1 MANSICSRKKIKFK
15 QMKYLIVG
23 LGNFGASL
31 AEKLTSQGNEVIG
44 IDTRM
49 NKVDALKEKI
59 SHTICMD
66 ATDEFTVS
74 GLPLKDTDVVVVAIG
89 EDQGANIMVTALF
102 KNLEVKRLISRAINP
117 LHEKVLKAIG
127 VDEIVH
133 PEEETAERWAKKL
146 CLSGVVDSFELSDD
160 FSIVEINLPPE
171 YIGQKISEIGIRKKY
186 NLLVLTTIKS
196 SVVESS
202 IGYSSKVHKVQGVA
216 SPDLILEKDD
226 ILVVYGSN
234 KDIQMLLKKKFN

>member
-1 MANSICSRKKIKFK
+1 
-15 QMKYLIVG
+15 MKYIIIG

-31 AEKLTSQGNEVIG
+31 AEKLTIQGNEVIG

-66 ATDEFTVS
+66 ATDEFTVT

-102 KNLEVKRLISRAINP
+102 KNLDVKRLISRAINP
-117 LHEKVLKAIG
+117 LHEKVLQAIG

-146 CLSGVVDSFELSDD
+146 CLSGVVNSFELSDD
-160 FSIVEINLPPE
+160 YSIVELNLPLKYE
-171 YIGQKISEIGIRKKY
+171 GKTLSEINIRKKY

-196 SVVESS
+196 SQVKSN
-202 IGYSSKVHKVQGVA
+202 IGRSLKETKVQGVA
-216 SPDLILEKDD
+216 SADLILEKDD
-226 ILVVYGSN
+226 VLVVYGAN
-234 KDIQMLLKKKFN
+234 KDIQSLLKKKFN

>member
-1 MANSICSRKKIKFK
+1 MKF
-15 QMKYLIVG
+15 IIIG

-31 AEKLTSQGNEVIG
+31 AEKLTIQGNEVIG

-74 GLPLKDTDVVVVAIG
+74 GLPLKDTDIVVVAIG
-89 EDQGANIMVTALF
+89 EDQGANIMVTALL
-102 KNLEVKRLISRAINP
+102 KNLNVKRLISRAINP
-117 LHEKVLKAIG
+117 LHEKVLQAIG

-146 CLSGVVDSFELSDD
+146 CLTDIVDSYELNDD
-160 FSIVEINLPPE
+160 FSIIEVNVPFQ
-171 YIGQKISEIGIRKKY
+171 YIGKTILETNIRKKY
-186 NLLVLTTIKS
+186 NLLILTTIKS
-196 SVVESS
+196 SEVQSS
-202 IGYSSKVHKVQGVA
+202 VGHSKKIRKVQGVA
-216 SPDLILEKDD
+216 GSGLLLEKGD
-226 ILVVYGSN
+226 ILVVYGAN
-234 KDIQMLLKKKFN
+234 KDIKSLLKKE